1 MKRRDVLTALGAMTP
16 IWAAKPGGAAAQVLT
31 LPPTPIVPGPGD
43 VLVSLETSLGAIVIA
58 LKARQ
63 APLTTANFLRY
74 VDGKLYDG
82 ASFWRSAKANSPVD
96 YGLIEGGLQGDPQKV
111 LKPVAH
117 EPTTQTGL
125 RHVDGTVSLARKEPG
140 TGDSDFFI
148 CVGEA
153 PYLDANPAAN
163 PADGGDNLGFAAF
176 GQVVKGMEI
185 VHKILNLPT
194 PGKATNPV
202 MEGQMLDPVVPI
214 VSARRI

>member
-1 MKRRDVLTALGAMTP
+1 MKRRDLLTALSGL
-16 IWAAKPGGAAAQVLT
+16 AAAPGLASAQILN
-31 LPPTPIVPGPGD
+31 LAPAPIVPGQGD
-43 VLVSLETSLGAIVIA
+43 VLVALETSLGQIVIA
-58 LKARQ
+58 LKVRQ

-74 VDGKLYDG
+74 VDEKRYDG

-96 YGLIEGGLQGDPQKV
+96 YGLIEGGLQGDPKK
-111 LKPVAH
+111 LLPPIAH
-117 EPTTQTGL
+117 EPTSQTGL

-153 PYLDANPAAN
+153 PYLDANPA
-163 PADGGDNLGFAAF
+163 GEGDNLGFAAF
-176 GQVVKGMEI
+176 GQVIKGMEI

-214 VSARRI
+214 VTARRI

>member
-1 MKRRDVLTALGAMTP
+1 MKRRDLLTALGGLAATP
-16 IWAAKPGGAAAQVLT
+16 TLASAQILN
-31 LPPTPIVPGPGD
+31 LAPAPIVPGPGD
-43 VLVSLETSLGAIVIA
+43 VLVSLETSLGPIVIA
-58 LKARQ
+58 LKVKQ

-74 VDGKLYDG
+74 VDDKRYDG

-96 YGLIEGGLQGDPQKV
+96 YGLIEGGLQGDPKK
-111 LKPVAH
+111 LLPPIAH

-125 RHVDGTVSLARKEPG
+125 RHVDGAVSLARKEPG

-153 PYLDANPAAN
+153 PYLDANPA
-163 PADGGDNLGFAAF
+163 GEGDNLGFAAF
-176 GQVVKGMEI
+176 GQVIKGMEI
-185 VHKILNLPT
+185 VRKILNLPT

-214 VSARRI
+214 TSARRI

>member
-1 MKRRDVLTALGAMTP
+1 MKRRDVLAALGALAATP
-16 IWAAKPGGAAAQVLT
+16 AATSAQVLN

-63 APLTTANFLRY
+63 APLTVANFLQY

-96 YGLIEGGLQGDPQKV
+96 YGLIEGGLQSDPKKV

-117 EPTTQTGL
+117 ESTTQTGL
-125 RHVDGTVSLARKEPG
+125 RHVDGTLSLARREPG
-140 TGDSDFFI
+140 SGDSDFFI

-153 PYLDANPAAN
+153 PYLDANPTAE
-163 PADGGDNLGFAAF
+163 GDNVGFAAF
-176 GQVVKGMEI
+176 GQVIKGMEI

-194 PGKATNPV
+194 PGEATNPV
-202 MEGQMLDPVVPI
+202 MKGQMLSPVVPI
-214 VSARRI
+214 VTARRL

>member
-1 MKRRDVLTALGAMTP
+1 MKRRDVLAALGGVAVTP
-16 IWAAKPGGAAAQVLT
+16 GLAAAQILN
-31 LPPTPIVPGPGD
+31 LAPTPIVPGPGD

-58 LKARQ
+58 LKAKQ
-63 APLTTANFLRY
+63 APLTTANFLQY

-96 YGLIEGGLQGDPQKV
+96 YGLIEGGLQSDPKKV

-125 RHVDGTVSLARKEPG
+125 RHVDGTVSLARREPG
-140 TGDSDFFI
+140 SGDSDFFI

-153 PYLDANPAAN
+153 PYLDANPAAE
-163 PADGGDNLGFAAF
+163 GDNVGFAAF
-176 GQVVKGMEI
+176 GQVIKGMEI

-194 PGKATNPV
+194 PGVATNPV
-202 MEGQMLDPVVPI
+202 MKGQMLDPVVPI
-214 VSARRI
+214 VTARRI

>member
-1 MKRRDVLTALGAMTP
+1 MKRRDVLAALGALT
-16 IWAAKPGGAAAQVLT
+16 AAPGAASAQVLN

-43 VLVSLETSLGAIVIA
+43 ILVSLDTSLGPVVIA

-63 APLTTANFLRY
+63 APLTVANFLQY
-74 VDGKLYDG
+74 VDKKLYDG
-82 ASFWRSAKANSPVD
+82 ASFWRSAKAKSTVD
-96 YGLIEGGLQGDPQKV
+96 YGLIEGGLQSDPAKV

-117 EPTTQTGL
+117 ESTTQTGL
-125 RHVDGTVSLARKEPG
+125 RHVDGTVSLARRDPG
-140 TGDSDFFI
+140 SGDSDFFI

-153 PYLDANPAAN
+153 PYLDANQTAS
-163 PADGGDNLGFAAF
+163 GDNAGFAAF

-214 VSARRI
+214 VTVRRI

>member
-1 MKRRDVLTALGAMTP
+1 MKRRDLLTALGGLAATP
-16 IWAAKPGGAAAQVLT
+16 TLASAQILN
-31 LPPTPIVPGPGD
+31 LAPAPIVPGPGD
-43 VLVSLETSLGAIVIA
+43 VLVSLETSLGPIVIA
-58 LKARQ
+58 LKVKQ

-74 VDGKLYDG
+74 VDDKRYDG

-96 YGLIEGGLQGDPQKV
+96 YGLIEGGLQGDPKK
-111 LKPVAH
+111 LLPPIAH

-153 PYLDANPAAN
+153 PYLDANPA
-163 PADGGDNLGFAAF
+163 GEGDNLGFAAF
-176 GQVVKGMEI
+176 GQVIKGMEI
-185 VHKILNLPT
+185 VRKILNLPT

-214 VSARRI
+214 TSARRI

>member
-1 MKRRDVLTALGAMTP
+1 MKRRDVLTVLGGLS
-16 IWAAKPGGAAAQVLT
+16 AAPSLVSAQILN
-31 LPPTPIVPGPGD
+31 LAPAPIVPGPGD
-43 VLVSLETSLGAIVIA
+43 VLVSLETSLGPIVIA
-58 LKARQ
+58 LKVKQ

-74 VDGKLYDG
+74 VDDKRYDG
-82 ASFWRSAKANSPVD
+82 ASFWRSAKAKSPVD
-96 YGLIEGGLQGDPQKV
+96 YGLIEGGLQGDPKK
-111 LKPVAH
+111 LLPPIAH
-117 EPTTQTGL
+117 EPTSQTGL

-153 PYLDANPAAN
+153 PYLDANPA
-163 PADGGDNLGFAAF
+163 GEGDNLGFAAF
-176 GQVVKGMEI
+176 GQVIKGMEI

-214 VSARRI
+214 VTARRI

>member
-1 MKRRDVLTALGAMTP
+1 MKRRDVLTALGGLIP
-16 IWAAKPGGAAAQVLT
+16 LGAATPGLAVAQVLS

-43 VLVSLETSLGAIVIA
+43 VLVSLDTSLGAIVIA

-96 YGLIEGGLQGDPQKV
+96 YGLIEGGLQGDPKKV

-153 PYLDANPAAN
+153 PYLDANPAAE
-163 PADGGDNLGFAAF
+163 GDNLGFAAF
-176 GQVVKGMEI
+176 GQVIKGMEI

-194 PGKATNPV
+194 PGEATNPV
-202 MEGQMLDPVVPI
+202 MKGQMLLPVVPI
-214 VSARRI
+214 VTARRL

>member
-1 MKRRDVLTALGAMTP
+1 MKRRDVLTVLGGLS
-16 IWAAKPGGAAAQVLT
+16 AAPSLVSAQILN
-31 LPPTPIVPGPGD
+31 LAPAPIVPGPGD
-43 VLVSLETSLGAIVIA
+43 VLVSLETSLGPIVIA
-58 LKARQ
+58 LKVKQ

-74 VDGKLYDG
+74 VDDKRYDG
-82 ASFWRSAKANSPVD
+82 ASFWRSAKAKNLVD
-96 YGLIEGGLQGDPQKV
+96 YGLIEGGLQGDPKK
-111 LKPVAH
+111 LLPPIAH
-117 EPTTQTGL
+117 EPTSQTGL

-153 PYLDANPAAN
+153 PYLDANPA
-163 PADGGDNLGFAAF
+163 GEGDNLGFAAF
-176 GQVVKGMEI
+176 GQVIKGMEI

-214 VSARRI
+214 VTARRI

>member
-1 MKRRDVLTALGAMTP
+1 MKRRDVLAALGALT
-16 IWAAKPGGAAAQVLT
+16 AAPGAAGAQVLN

-43 VLVSLETSLGAIVIA
+43 VLVSLDTSLGPIVIA

-63 APLTTANFLRY
+63 APLTVANFLQY
-74 VDGKLYDG
+74 VDKKLYDD
-82 ASFWRSAKANSPVD
+82 ASFWRSAKAKSTVD
-96 YGLIEGGLQGDPQKV
+96 YGLIEGGLQSDPAKV

-125 RHVDGTVSLARKEPG
+125 RHVDGTVSLARRDPG
-140 TGDSDFFI
+140 SGDSDFFI

-153 PYLDANPAAN
+153 PYLDANPAAL
-163 PADGGDNLGFAAF
+163 GDNVGFAAF

-214 VSARRI
+214 VTARRI

>member
-1 MKRRDVLTALGAMTP
+1 MKRRDVLTVLGGLS
-16 IWAAKPGGAAAQVLT
+16 AAPSVVSAQILN
-31 LPPTPIVPGPGD
+31 LAPAPIVPGPGD
-43 VLVSLETSLGAIVIA
+43 VLVSLETSLGPIVIA
-58 LKARQ
+58 LKVKQ

-74 VDGKLYDG
+74 VDDKRYDG
-82 ASFWRSAKANSPVD
+82 ASFWRSAKAKSPVD
-96 YGLIEGGLQGDPQKV
+96 YGLIEGGLQGDPKK
-111 LKPVAH
+111 LLPPIAH
-117 EPTTQTGL
+117 EPTSQTGL

-153 PYLDANPAAN
+153 PYLDANPA
-163 PADGGDNLGFAAF
+163 GEGDNLGFAAF
-176 GQVVKGMEI
+176 GQVIKGMEI

-214 VSARRI
+214 ASARRI

>member
-1 MKRRDVLTALGAMTP
+1 MKRRDLLASLGVV
-16 IWAAKPGGAAAQVLT
+16 AAATPALARAQILN
-31 LPPTPIVPGPGD
+31 LAPAPIVPGPGD
-43 VLVSLETSLGAIVIA
+43 ILVSLETSLGPIVIA

-82 ASFWRSAKANSPVD
+82 ASFWRSAKSKSPVD
-96 YGLIEGGLQGDPQKV
+96 YGLIEGGLQSDPAKV
-111 LKPVAH
+111 LPPVAH
-117 EPTTQTGL
+117 EPTSQTGL
-125 RHVDGTVSLARKEPG
+125 RHVDGTVSLARRAPG
-140 TGDSDFFI
+140 SGDSDFFV

-153 PYLDANPAAN
+153 PYLDANPAAE
-163 PADGGDNLGFAAF
+163 GDNLGFAAF
-176 GQVVKGMEI
+176 GQVIKGMEV

-214 VSARRI
+214 VTARRI

>member
-1 MKRRDVLTALGAMTP
+1 MKRRDLLTALGGLAATP
-16 IWAAKPGGAAAQVLT
+16 TLASAQILN
-31 LPPTPIVPGPGD
+31 LAPAPIVPGPGD
-43 VLVSLETSLGAIVIA
+43 VLVSLETSLGPIVIA
-58 LKARQ
+58 LKVKQ

-74 VDGKLYDG
+74 VDDKRYDG

-96 YGLIEGGLQGDPQKV
+96 YGLIEGGLQGDPKK
-111 LKPVAH
+111 LLPPIAH

-125 RHVDGTVSLARKEPG
+125 RHVDGAVSLARKEPG

-153 PYLDANPAAN
+153 PYLDANPT
-163 PADGGDNLGFAAF
+163 GEGDNLGFAAF
-176 GQVVKGMEI
+176 GQVIKGMEI
-185 VHKILNLPT
+185 VRKILNLPT

-214 VSARRI
+214 TSARRI